1 MNNAQESFQNYQN
14 QELEPSEEEEEIF
27 FAEETEPD
35 RTESSW
41 KILIVD
47 DDAEVHNITKLAL
60 SDFTFENRSLVFLS
74 AYSAQEA
81 KQLIQAHSDTAII
94 FLDVV
99 METED
104 AGLQLV
110 KYVREELKNQQVRII
125 LRTGQ
130 PGRCPEDIVATNYE
144 IDAYKTKTELTA
156 QKLFVTVIT
165 ALRGFS
171 TIVKLLESSK
181 AIDLQDERRN
191 DRDEILAIERVTQ
204 NKGVERN
211 QNLLQALKTQQVEAL
226 GNLIS
231 EVAREVINSNYAN
244 TLYTM
249 SLITWIARMILRTT
263 DEHFA
268 KLGISQS
275 KLAVLIYLSCEPQL
289 YASPSSLAKHCGVS
303 RAAMTGLVDGLEE
316 EGYVERYSHPSDRR
330 SLMIKLTQKGQQFID
345 SIAPQDQYR
354 LSELMSVLS
363 EIERQKLIELTMKVI
378 KLFEKQASD
387 SLSKSEEDLH

>member
-1 MNNAQESFQNYQN
+1 MNNPQDFHDYH
-14 QELEPSEEEEEIF
+14 QELDSSPEEEIF
-27 FAEETEPD
+27 FAEETEPHQ
-35 RTESSW
+35 TESSW

-47 DDAEVHNITKLAL
+47 DEAEVHNVTKLAL
-60 SDFTFENRSLVFLS
+60 SDFTFEDKNLVFLS

-81 KQLIQAHSDTAII
+81 KQLIQFNSDTAII

-110 KYVREELKNQQVRII
+110 KYIREDLKNQLVRII

-130 PGRCPEDIVATNYE
+130 PGRCPENIVATNYE
-144 IDAYKTKTELTA
+144 IDDYKTKTELTA

-171 TIVKLLESSK
+171 TIIKLLEASA
-181 AIDLQDERRN
+181 AIKLQDEQQN
-191 DRDEILAIERVTQ
+191 YDNESSLKIAIHKGEEGQSILLNSRDQKIEV
-204 NKGVERN
+204 
-211 QNLLQALKTQQVEAL
+211 L

-231 EVAREVINSNYAN
+231 DIAHEVINSSYTN

-249 SLITWIARMILRTT
+249 SFITWIARMILRTT

-275 KLAVLIYLSCEPQL
+275 KLAILVYLSSEPQL

-330 SLMIKLTQKGQQFID
+330 SLMIKLTQKGKQFID
-345 SIAPQDQYR
+345 GIAPQDQYR
-354 LSELMSVLS
+354 ISELMSVLS
-363 EIERQKLIELTMKVI
+363 EMERQKLIELTMKVI
-378 KLFEKQASD
+378 KLFEEQATD
-387 SLSKSEEDLH
+387 SFNKGDEDFY

>member
-1 MNNAQESFQNYQN
+1 MNNRQEFFHNHQSYECNSFQ
-14 QELEPSEEEEEIF
+14 EEEEIL
-27 FAEETEPD
+27 FADETEPAQ
-35 RTESSW
+35 TESGW

-47 DDAEVHNITKLAL
+47 DDVEVHNVTKLAL
-60 SDFTFENRSLVFLS
+60 SDFTFENKSLVFLS

-81 KQLIQAHSDTAII
+81 KQLIQLHSDIAII

-110 KYVREELKNQQVRII
+110 KYIREELKNQLVRII

-130 PGRCPEDIVATNYE
+130 PGRCPENIVATNYE
-144 IDAYKTKTELTA
+144 IDDYKTKTELTA
-156 QKLFVTVIT
+156 QKLFFTVVT

-171 TIVKLLESSK
+171 TIIKLLEASK
-181 AIDLQDERRN
+181 VVELKDGQHEHFDEM
-191 DRDEILAIERVTQ
+191 LAVERIAQ
-204 NKGVERN
+204 NKEIQN
-211 QNLLQALKTQQVEAL
+211 QNLLRNLKAQQIETL

-231 EVAREVINSNYAN
+231 EVTHEVINSSYTN

-275 KLAVLIYLSCEPQL
+275 KLAVLIYLSSEPQL

-330 SLMIKLTQKGQQFID
+330 SLMIKLTQKGQHFID
-345 SIAPQDQYR
+345 SIASQDQYR
-354 LSELMSVLS
+354 ISELMSVLS

-378 KLFEKQASD
+378 KIFEEQATS
-387 SLSKSEEDLH
+387 SLEQ